1 MFSFIVKIKNELIGI
16 ASTLQEERILPSLAN
31 PLANSNNNNNNN
43 DNKKFNNE
51 CFYRTETTQLSCWP
65 T

>member
-1 MFSFIVKIKNELIGI
+1 MFSFIVKIKNELIRI

-31 PLANSNNNNNNN
+31 PLANSNNNNNN

-51 CFYRTETTQLSCWP
+51 CFYRTETRQLSCWP